1 MNKDNPEDRNR
12 FNPPVR
18 ITETDRHV
26 SITIVLDDVSEE
38 QIRIDLEKTNLTVT
52 VSADGEQRSRV
63 IHVPDGVRFFR
74 KKFSNG
80 VLDIYFEKPVL

>member
-1 MNKDNPEDRNR
+1 MNLDNPEGRDR

-18 ITETDRHV
+18 IAENNKLI

-52 VSADGEQRSRV
+52 VSADGKQRSTF

-80 VLDIYFEKPVL
+80 ILDIYLEKPVV